1 MLITAK
7 DGGFCR
13 SKDRLFLSPS
23 LFAAGK
29 KAQEPLKLS

>member
-1 MLITAK
+1 MGGAA
-7 DGGFCR
+7 GFCR
-13 SKDRLFLSPS
+13 SKDLVFLSPS

>member
-1 MLITAK
+1 MEGAA
-7 DGGFCR
+7 GFCR
-13 SKDRLFLSPS
+13 CKDRIFLSPS